1 MLDQDSKGRN
11 DGEGTSP
18 DLELRQKD
26 LDAGEEWRKQE
37 VTRGDKKKKAELDT
51 AEKKVP
57 WHQTMVI
64 KLQEGSGR
72 FEQN

>member
-1 MLDQDSKGRN
+1 LLDQDSKGRN
-11 DGEGTSP
+11 DGEGTGP
-18 DLELRQKD
+18 DLESRQKD
-26 LDAGEEWRKQE
+26 LDAGEERRKQE

-51 AEKKVP
+51 AEKQVP
-57 WHQTMVI
+57 WHQTMVV